1 MFAFFL
7 LLAFTTVQ
15 SFNCDLALDCATRGL
30 IVHVQKDNLWSR
42 GVFVHVRKD
51 VLWSRRGFVHVQ
63 KGVLWSG
70 GGFVHVRKGVLRSGG
85 DFVHVRKDNLWS
97 RGGFGDVRKGILWSR
112 RAFGRIQNSKMLGKE
127 GSDVLQTS
135 LSEPNDEDYKLL
147 IKLSIP
153 LRTSLR
159 EPVNL
164 LTIMVNAYF
173 LLPSIK

>member
-70 GGFVHVRKGVLRSGG
+70 GGF
-85 DFVHVRKDNLWS
+85 
-97 RGGFGDVRKGILWSR
+97 GDVRKGILWSR
-112 RAFGRIQNSKMLGKE
+112 RAFGRIQNSKMLAKE

-159 EPVNL
+159 DPVNL